1 MGTYLRGYLGGF
13 YRHKIR
19 GGVVNKNQAEREAKL
34 VRIKRVK
41 YLLEDNNIPYISHR
55 DGVHIQVN
63 SNFGDV
69 HIWASTDKMQVRG
82 INYIYNNHREL
93 IDRLLE
99 LRVKPNWMK

>member
-1 MGTYLRGYLGGF
+1 M
-13 YRHKIR
+13 
-19 GGVVNKNQAEREAKL
+19 NKNQAEREVKL
-34 VRIKRVK
+34 ARIKRVK
-41 YLLEDNNIPYISHR
+41 YLLEDNNIPYIAHR

-82 INYIYNNHREL
+82 ISYNYSSHREL

-99 LRVKPNWMK
+99 LRVKPNWME

>member
-1 MGTYLRGYLGGF
+1 M
-13 YRHKIR
+13 
-19 GGVVNKNQAEREAKL
+19 NKNQAEREAKL

-41 YLLEDNNIPYISHR
+41 YLLEGNSIPYISHR

-69 HIWASTDKMQVRG
+69 HIWASTDKMQVKA
-82 INYIYNNHREL
+82 INYIYSSHREL

-99 LRVKPNWMK
+99 LRVKPNWME